1 MLLNEFFGK
10 SLSNKSQADRENVG
24 LKAGI
29 NDEAMQDGAFKKA
42 GIPKGFII
50 THINNERVYSVRG
63 AISVLEALSGS
74 IVVEGVMPGGEEKI
88 FAVKLPVKS
97 NERGE

>member
-1 MLLNEFFGK
+1 
-10 SLSNKSQADRENVG
+10 
-24 LKAGI
+24 
-29 NDEAMQDGAFKKA
+29 
-42 GIPKGFII
+42 
-50 THINNERVYSVRG
+50 VYSVRG